1 MQIKYRDNKT
11 KLVFAVTLLTV
22 SVSIPFSMPAQQ
34 LKWLELAIQVE
45 SSFRAISVVDDSTA
59 WIAGNNGTIGMT
71 RNGGKTWEFMQIRGA
86 EKADFR
92 SVYAFGRLEALVA
105 NAGSPARIYRT
116 SDGGQHW
123 MVVMQDDH
131 PQAFIDA
138 IDFTDHI
145 NGFALG
151 DPRNGRAM
159 VLRTADGGLRW
170 QALKTSPATEPGESF
185 FAASS
190 TALRCL
196 PDGEVIIGSGG
207 NSSRVLISK
216 DKGMNWTSGVIPE
229 AIHFES
235 GGVFSVCFSDAEN
248 GMAVGGDYKQET
260 KIGLNSWF
268 TSNGGKKWKPATTPV
283 SGYRSC
289 VEKIGRNLWLAVGP
303 AGADISTD
311 GGRSWTLEPGIR
323 AHVVRMARN
332 GKLVLMA
339 GNNKIWRLESR

>member
-1 MQIKYRDNKT
+1 MRIRYQSQRRRF
-11 KLVFAVTLLTV
+11 LLLLTV
-22 SVSIPFSMPAQQ
+22 LVLGETSSLLAQQ

-45 SSFRAISVVDDSTA
+45 SSFRALSVVDDSIA
-59 WIAGNNGTIGMT
+59 WIAGNKGTIGMT

-86 EKADFR
+86 ESSDFR

-105 NAGSPARIYRT
+105 NVGSPARIYRT

-123 MVVMQDDH
+123 TVVFQDNH

-145 NGFALG
+145 NGFALC
-151 DPRNGRAM
+151 DPRNGKAV

-170 QALKTSPATEPGESF
+170 QMLKTSPATEPGESF
-185 FAASS
+185 FAASG

-207 NSSRVLISK
+207 NSTRVLISSNN
-216 DKGMNWTSGVIPE
+216 GMNWTSATVPE

-235 GGVFSVCFSDAEN
+235 GGIFSIYFIDANN
-248 GMAVGGDYKQET
+248 GLAVGGDYKQET

-268 TSNGGKKWKPATTPV
+268 TSNGGKKWKPANNPV

-323 AHVVRMARN
+323 AHVVRMARS